1 MLEIRWPLDH
11 SYLKGEIMNFE
22 RLVRAVLSEP
32 IAIIALLE
40 SGLVLAA
47 TFGFGLEPEQV
58 AALMV
63 FSTLLLGVLGRALV
77 KPLVKRR

>member
-1 MLEIRWPLDH
+1 
-11 SYLKGEIMNFE
+11 MNFE

>member
-1 MLEIRWPLDH
+1 
-11 SYLKGEIMNFE
+11 MNFE

-77 KPLVKRR
+77 KPLVKAGRR